1 VSTILVLLIAADPFG
16 FARVWPDGYARAL
29 GGALVLALSVGG
41 ADPALDLLDLSPP
54 SFWIAAGLVLLVPAF
69 GRLVGGTTRDVAGPA
84 GPLVAMSLA
93 TRDGTGITF
102 VAVAI
107 VLLVAWVAM
116 ATVRRR
122 SGGLLERVIGAAMV
136 VVAFD
141 LVRDGVI
148 AV

>member
-1 VSTILVLLIAADPFG
+1 MSTILALLIAADPFG
-16 FARVWPDGYARAL
+16 FARVWPDGHARAL
-29 GGALVLALSVGG
+29 GAALVLALSVGI
-41 ADPALDLLDLSPP
+41 ADPALEVLDLSPP
-54 SFWIAAGLVLLVPAF
+54 GFWIAAGLVLLVPAF
-69 GRLVGGTTRDVAGPA
+69 GRLVGSATRDVAGPA

-93 TRDGTGITF
+93 TRDGAVISLA
-102 VAVAI
+102 AVAA

-116 ATVRRR
+116 ATMRRQT
-122 SGGLLERVIGAAMV
+122 GGLLERVIGAAMV